1 MLACF
6 LFATMDVSAIFLAFL
21 KLLEIYLEPKI
32 REPLYFV
39 LRYFFILPKTNK
51 RYGVEA
57 SIRCDLLMQQHM
69 HGTCQAYWR
78 CYGISL
84 LSESAAIPPE
94 VQHQFLEKY
103 KGSLILGFCVYK
115 YYRSQHMSSFLY
127 LSHCQA
133 KKAQASLCICA
144 DLPEPSMLAYT
155 MFGCR

>member
-1 MLACF
+1 ME
-6 LFATMDVSAIFLAFL
+6 S
-21 KLLEIYLEPKI
+21 K
-32 REPLYFV
+32 
-39 LRYFFILPKTNK
+39 
-51 RYGVEA
+51 
-57 SIRCDLLMQQHM
+57 SIMQQHM

-133 KKAQASLCICA
+133 KKAQTSLCICA